1 MVHTVLYK
9 VLYCTEHRHLI
20 LKSFETNQFCLLR
33 LFSAKFQILNFE
45 PYQLAR
51 VGTSKHTPGAYVCVS
66 SEAWTT
72 VGENCVELCS
82 SGCRPASVGQL

>member
-1 MVHTVLYK
+1 MSTPQNEEEVEK
-9 VLYCTEHRHLI
+9 ER
-20 LKSFETNQFCLLR
+20 FE
-33 LFSAKFQILNFE
+33 IG
-45 PYQLAR
+45 QLAR

-72 VGENCVELCS
+72 VEENCVELCS

>member
-1 MVHTVLYK
+1 MVLLGICTSQYTVDAI
-9 VLYCTEHRHLI
+9 TP
-20 LKSFETNQFCLLR
+20 KSLFRLQNQYF
-33 LFSAKFQILNFE
+33 FSN
-45 PYQLAR
+45 QLAR

>member
-1 MVHTVLYK
+1 MII
-9 VLYCTEHRHLI
+9 CSI
-20 LKSFETNQFCLLR
+20 
-33 LFSAKFQILNFE
+33 
-45 PYQLAR
+45 QLAR

>member
-1 MVHTVLYK
+1 MVK
-9 VLYCTEHRHLI
+9 I
-20 LKSFETNQFCLLR
+20 LSYQFSSIPYFYVPET
-33 LFSAKFQILNFE
+33 
-45 PYQLAR
+45 QLAR

>member
-1 MVHTVLYK
+1 MAH
-9 VLYCTEHRHLI
+9 
-20 LKSFETNQFCLLR
+20 
-33 LFSAKFQILNFE
+33 
-45 PYQLAR
+45 QLAR

>member
-1 MVHTVLYK
+1 MK
-9 VLYCTEHRHLI
+9 IGEAPFF
-20 LKSFETNQFCLLR
+20 K
-33 LFSAKFQILNFE
+33 FSNTSSVG
-45 PYQLAR
+45 QLAR

>member
-1 MVHTVLYK
+1 MVGK
-9 VLYCTEHRHLI
+9 VGGLGGEGDGVWA
-20 LKSFETNQFCLLR
+20 SACLL
-33 LFSAKFQILNFE
+33 LPLEGIKYTGEES
-45 PYQLAR
+45 QLAR